1 MARIHQS
8 DSLVLDD
15 LYPNAH
21 ASTSPGPLHAYFGS
35 PTALLAVGLIILLLL
50 TRAASSRHAV
60 ASKTSQDAK
69 SPPAVPYWLPLIGH
83 MPNMAY
89 DADGFVKNL
98 RSRFPSG
105 VFSLNFFGGRHNI
118 LYGPGLATALLNQK
132 QHIANSEEVSR
143 RLLNVIFGF
152 PKWELHKYDEGL
164 PDMMACYKHLLSE
177 PSLGDLVKQ
186 TARRIQ
192 GTIVDLVTGNESLVD
207 QTPWE
212 KTSNTYLATDEKS
225 GEPVVEASLLPL
237 IRDYAAQ
244 TANPSLIGSDFFAN
258 YPDFLDDLWIFDRAF
273 LLLATGLPRWIPIP
287 ALTKA
292 HLARRRML
300 AKLETFHEAMEK
312 HYENGEDAGTD
323 WGSLDDVGSLVKARM
338 AVYRKHNWSIRA
350 RAATELSLLWAANA
364 NSDTLIFWMINR
376 IYADKTLL
384 EKVRKEIAP
393 YVVFVEMP
401 SDLPIAEPPRLERFD
416 VDGLSNNC
424 PLLKSSYIE
433 SLRLDAA
440 PWSFRVIKEDF
451 VLQGRGE
458 GAEGWRLRKGDCAHI
473 AHDLHSTDPKYFDDP
488 MEWRADRHIKYEND
502 DKHGAAD
509 MGSIRPYGGG
519 ASMCKGRA
527 FAFKQSM
534 MYTAA
539 IVAMWDI
546 EPAGGGLWKMPRHKK
561 ATGVYNTSDDTRV
574 WVKARPLL
582 E

>member
-1 MARIHQS
+1 
-8 DSLVLDD
+8 
-15 LYPNAH
+15 
-21 ASTSPGPLHAYFGS
+21 
-35 PTALLAVGLIILLLL
+35 
-50 TRAASSRHAV
+50 
-60 ASKTSQDAK
+60 
-69 SPPAVPYWLPLIGH
+69 
-83 MPNMAY
+83 
-89 DADGFVKNL
+89 
-98 RSRFPSG
+98 
-105 VFSLNFFGGRHNI
+105 
-118 LYGPGLATALLNQK
+118 
-132 QHIANSEEVSR
+132 
-143 RLLNVIFGF
+143 
-152 PKWELHKYDEGL
+152 
-164 PDMMACYKHLLSE
+164 
-177 PSLGDLVKQ
+177 
-186 TARRIQ
+186 
-192 GTIVDLVTGNESLVD
+192 
-207 QTPWE
+207 
-212 KTSNTYLATDEKS
+212 
-225 GEPVVEASLLPL
+225 
-237 IRDYAAQ
+237 
-244 TANPSLIGSDFFAN
+244 
-258 YPDFLDDLWIFDRAF
+258 
-273 LLLATGLPRWIPIP
+273 
-287 ALTKA
+287 
-292 HLARRRML
+292 
-300 AKLETFHEAMEK
+300 MEK
-312 HYENGEDAGTD
+312 HYENGEDAGTN
-323 WGSLDDVGSLVKARM
+323 WGSLDDVGSLVKARKPYECLASTRKVHLAAIGQTGDVLWLGRPLSLGKDPLLTHMPVILGM
-338 AVYRKHNWSIRA
+338 AVYRKHNWSIRG

-384 EKVRKEIAP
+384 EKIRKEIAP

-488 MEWRADRHIKYEND
+488 MVWRADRHIKYENE

-546 EPAGGGLWKMPRHKK
+546 EPAGGGPWKMPRHKK
-561 ATGVYNTSDDTRV
+561 STGVYNTSDDTRV
-574 WVKARPLL
+574 WVKARPLS